1 MSTEDHKAFVISFY
15 DEVINR
21 KNLDVIERLVSEDSV
36 DHTAFPGHPATG
48 PESTKAVFAMFHAAF
63 PDLQITVDEVI
74 AEGDKVVSRAT
85 ISGTHKGEFLGTPP
99 TNRSFE
105 VLDITT
111 VEIHDGKLTTH
122 WGLTDETAMMQQ
134 LGLASE
140 M

>member
-1 MSTEDHKAFVISFY
+1 MSSEANKAFVLRFY

-21 KNLDVIERLVSEDSV
+21 KNLDAIDDMVSGGFV
-36 DHTAFPGHPATG
+36 DHTPFPGLPATG
-48 PESTKAVFAMFHAAF
+48 PESTKAVFSMFHAAF
-63 PDLQITVDEVI
+63 PDLHVAVDEMI

-85 ISGTHKGEFLGTPP
+85 VSGTHKGEFMGIPP
-99 TNRSFE
+99 TNKSFK
-105 VLDITT
+105 VLDITI
-111 VEIHDGKLTTH
+111 VEIHNSKLTAH